1 MKKPIPWAVALVSIF
16 YWGALIWWQNEALFG
31 SVTDQTNQN
40 AIVALVLSVVYVGML
55 LLFFM
60 RDTPESISELPF
72 IGKSI
77 KFFIWVVF
85 ALGITAYCIWID
97 VEAVQYNVCW

>member
-72 IGKSI
+72 IGKMFRSTSI
-77 KFFIWVVF
+77 DKEQRELLIFITPNVV
-85 ALGITAYCIWID
+85 G
-97 VEAVQYNVCW
+97 